1 MDKSENRQKN
11 NNENYDKTDYKV
23 CLIISGGRP
32 VCPEGLA
39 ADYVIAC
46 DSGLDNA
53 DRYGIVPDLVVGDF
67 DSVSSGNLR
76 KIEEEGNGREKDAQ
90 GDAQGINYI
99 RYPKEKDDTDTMIA
113 VKHALKMGFLR
124 IKIICAFGGRADH
137 SAANIQTA
145 HFAADRGAVV
155 EIIDENSSCT
165 IFKDREMIFDRKEGC
180 YLSVFSLSDKSRK
193 VSILGTKYEVRDCEL
208 TNDFPLGVSNEFVNE
223 KAAVSVKDGCLMV
236 IIAS

>member
-1 MDKSENRQKN
+1 MDKSDNKHENDSKN
-11 NNENYDKTDYKV
+11 NIITDDKV
-23 CLIISGGRP
+23 CLIISGGRS

-67 DSVSSGNLR
+67 DSVSSGNLK
-76 KIEEEGNGREKDAQ
+76 KIEEEGNSRENDAQ
-90 GDAQGINYI
+90 RINYM

-113 VKHALKMGFLR
+113 VKRALKMGFLH

-137 SAANIQTA
+137 STANIQAA
-145 HFAADRGAVV
+145 HFAANRGAVV
-155 EIIDENSSCT
+155 EIIDENSSYT
-165 IFKDREMIFDRKEGC
+165 VFRDREMIFDRKEGC
-180 YLSVFSLSDKSRK
+180 YLSVFSLSDKSSK
-193 VSILGTKYEVRDCEL
+193 VSIRGTKYEVRDCEF